1 MRKVLLLCTSH
12 NDIGLIRALRKMGYE
27 IVATGSLPGL
37 IGEVFV
43 DKYIQADYSDKEL
56 ILSIAKEEK
65 INAICQCC
73 NDLGVYTAAYIAEKL
88 NLAGYDSY
96 DTTLLLHNKDKFKEF
111 ARKNN
116 IITPEAKAFESI
128 SHAMQYLENVVLPV
142 IVKPVDASA
151 GNGIKK
157 ITSREETEEA
167 VIEAYSK
174 SRDGRIIVEH
184 FISGTQ
190 HGFCTFLINQKVVA
204 CCSNNEYSIVNP
216 YRVEIDTFPAD
227 NHSLASKILIEQI
240 ERIAS
245 ILKLKD
251 GIFHL
256 QYIMC
261 EGVPY
266 IIEVMRR
273 VLGNMYSIPASLLCG
288 FDWDYWEAR
297 AKCGLSCEDFPTNMK
312 PEGFFAYK
320 AILSRNNG
328 KIHSINLPPIYNKYL
343 IHQCMLKKKGDYISK
358 YQTEPIG
365 FLFFLF
371 ASENEMKEILIN
383 QYDDSIVKIV

>member
-56 ILSIAKEEK
+56 ILNIAKEEK

-88 NLAGYDSY
+88 NLTGYDSY

-128 SHAMQYLENVVLPV
+128 SHAMQYLENAVLPV

-157 ITSREETEEA
+157 ITSREEAEEA

-174 SRDGRIIVEH
+174 SRDGRIIVER

-245 ILKLKD
+245 TLKLKD

-328 KIHSINLPPIYNKYL
+328 KIYSINLPPIYNKYL
-343 IHQCMLKKKGDYISK
+343 IHQCMIKKKGDYISK

-371 ASENEMKEILIN
+371 ASENEMREILIN